1 MFNTNGSL
9 AMGLEFIGR
18 VIKTSLVV
26 SAFILIFGAVYYDW
40 NYSLGIAIGLVFNCV
55 NLWFVRG
62 LIEQTVTLRDRRP
75 VSIFLFSAIKFP
87 ILYLIGYLILKADI
101 VPVTSL
107 LVGFTLLFAIVVLKV
122 IGRELASA
130 RWMKMADS
138 KNGAQQ

>member
-1 MFNTNGSL
+1 
-9 AMGLEFIGR
+9 MGLEFIGR

-40 NYSLGIAIGLVFNCV
+40 NYSLGISIGLLFNCA
-55 NLWFVRG
+55 NLWVIRG
-62 LIEQTVTLRDRRP
+62 LIEQTITPSARRP
-75 VSIFLFSAIKFP
+75 LPILLISVVKFP
-87 ILYLIGYLILKADI
+87 VLYLIGYLILKADI

-122 IGRELASA
+122 IGRQLTST
-130 RWMKMADS
+130 RFMKMADS

>member
-1 MFNTNGSL
+1 
-9 AMGLEFIGR
+9 MGLEFIGR

-26 SAFILIFGAVYYDW
+26 AAFILIFGAVYYDW

-55 NLWFVRG
+55 NLWFVKG
-62 LIEQTVTLRDRRP
+62 LIEQTVTLRERKP
-75 VSIFLFSAIKFP
+75 LPILVLSAIKFP
-87 ILYLIGYLILKADI
+87 VLYLIGYLILKVDI

-122 IGRELASA
+122 IGRQLTST
-130 RWMKMADS
+130 RFMKMADS